1 VAAYPNYISSKQ
13 TGNLSDCRMVR
24 FKTAITGIAVIA
36 IGILMLTA
44 IAPYLTVTVQET
56 QRHDVDPRVE
66 FLVGDT
72 IDRSY
77 TLPESVSVIG
87 SINVEEAPSNQST
100 DIRFSVFDADNY
112 AIWST
117 GGQANALFSTDGQGQ
132 FNYTFTTPKSG
143 LYYFVF
149 DNRASLFKKYVVFS
163 LAYDEAITSQEPD
176 TRVPYVAWALILMGG
191 VISAVGLIRKPV
203 VSWA

>member
-13 TGNLSDCRMVR
+13 TGTLSDCRMVR

-44 IAPYLTVTVQET
+44 FAPYLTVTVQET
-56 QRHDVDPRVE
+56 QRHDVDPHVE

-77 TLPESVSVIG
+77 TLPGSVFVIG

-100 DIRFSVFDADNY
+100 DIKFSVFDADNY
-112 AIWST
+112 AIWNT
-117 GGQANALFSTDGQGQ
+117 GGQANALFSTDGQAQ

-149 DNRASLFKKYVVFS
+149 DNRASLFKKYVVLS

-176 TRVPYVAWALILMGG
+176 TRVPYVAWALILMGS
-191 VISAVGLIRKPV
+191 VITAVGLIRKPV